1 MQEIR
6 FSVKM
11 KVKTMYRFLIHHGYA
26 GMSGVINFV
35 ISGGALALLVA
46 GVGESTA
53 SKAALAIVAAL
64 FTVINPLYLYYKA
77 AKQVKLTPM
86 FAKPLDYTVSSGGL
100 TVAQGEEMLTVA
112 WDELRRVVETG
123 KDFYIYLSLT
133 RAYIFPKEDLSGQE
147 AALRAAVKE
156 YTKPEICK
164 CKFKG

>member
-1 MQEIR
+1 
-6 FSVKM
+6 
-11 KVKTMYRFLIHHGYA
+11 
-26 GMSGVINFV
+26 
-35 ISGGALALLVA
+35 
-46 GVGESTA
+46 
-53 SKAALAIVAAL
+53 
-64 FTVINPLYLYYKA
+64 
-77 AKQVKLTPM
+77 M

-164 CKFKG
+164 CRFKG